1 MNRNNF
7 STYKYF
13 SNIYKLKNYKEKI
26 ENVIFDVIL
35 YMPTKKL
42 ERLKI
47 IQIHNVQI
55 ALFPLLYIRTF

>member
-1 MNRNNF
+1 MNKNNF

-13 SNIYKLKNYKEKI
+13 LNMYKLENYKEKI
-26 ENVIFDVIL
+26 ENIIFDIIL

>member
-1 MNRNNF
+1 M
-7 STYKYF
+7 
-13 SNIYKLKNYKEKI
+13 YKLENYKEKI
-26 ENVIFDVIL
+26 ENIIFDIIL

-47 IQIHNVQI
+47 IQIHNAQI